1 MTTNIHYLIAGM
13 AVLLVV
19 IWQYSRQRQM
29 DDRNSR
35 MFRRLLSVVSLDVAA
50 ELVST
55 GFILYAPYSFNIC
68 RMLSNTVFYLFQALL
83 LLLYYVCTLCTSRVI
98 APATVLRMGI
108 PTIALVCIILT
119 NPFTEMLFYFDGT
132 GYRHG
137 PWYLLLYVSALLHI
151 AGAAVFVTVH
161 RASVSRRNLASLF
174 AVFALAALGIA
185 AQAVNP
191 SVLTTGFGLSLSI
204 LAMYLTINNPCA
216 CMDSLTGLN
225 DKQYLLRRMDELTDA
240 HKAFHII
247 TVYAYQLDHMNKI
260 AGMRGGDEFL
270 RRAAERMQE
279 IAGRNVFRV
288 TGRRF
293 LLLTFSLRE
302 YETCLTRLRELFHTQ
317 PDDAQSAPTP
327 VILCGVV
334 NAEKLGTSG
343 LVLDM
348 SRIESGKVSLEPRP
362 VHLPELVHDLR
373 DIIQSGISAKRIS
386 LFIDM
391 VDVEDED
398 VIADPMRLNQ
408 IMLNIM
414 SNAIKF
420 TPAGGTITLRIVQK
434 QTAPKGCAD
443 YEFHI
448 RDNGIGMSPAFQEHI
463 FEQFAREETS
473 TVSGIQGT
481 GLGMAITK
489 NLVDMMDGGISVESE
504 PGKGSEFTVSLRF
517 PVSGERA
524 AAPARIP
531 QLEGLRAL
539 VADDDTDTCLN
550 VSKMLRTIG
559 MRADWTTSGREAV
572 VRAQD
577 ALDQGDGF
585 RVFIIDWMIP
595 DMNGLEV
602 VRRVRRLIGDATPI
616 IILTAYDWTDIE
628 VEARDA
634 GVTAF
639 CAKPLFLSELRRVL
653 AEPFRMEEQKESTEN
668 AAEFAGKRLLV
679 VEDNALNREIA
690 VTMLEEAGF
699 AVDTAENG
707 KLAVDKVR
715 ESAPGYY
722 DLVLMDI
729 QMPVM
734 NGYEATRAI
743 RALPDAEKAALPIV
757 AITANAFDE
766 DRQNAAKAGMNG
778 HLSKPFDMQQLLA
791 MIEEVL

>member
-55 GFILYAPYSFNIC
+55 GFILYAPYSFNVC
-68 RMLSNTVFYLFQALL
+68 RMLSNTVFYLFQALLPL

-98 APATVLRMGI
+98 APSAVLRMGI

-151 AGAAVFVTVH
+151 AGAAVFVAVH

-247 TVYAYQLDHMNKI
+247 TVYAYQLEHMNKI

-317 PDDAQSAPTP
+317 PDDAQAAPTP
-327 VILCGVV
+327 GILCGVV

-343 LVLDM
+343 LVLDYAEYLESLVSQSGETQVIQNDRKTM
-348 SRIESGKVSLEPRP
+348 DSFHYNKQVEQFLHRAIAEDLFEVYYQPVYSLHRQRYVTLEALSRLRHPELGWISPDIFIRLAEKNHLITQITELQLRRVCRFLRENPALRASIANVKINLSPLDRQPPRP
-362 VHLPELVHDLR
+362 HPRRIRSPLLLLPVR
-373 DIIQSGISAKRIS
+373 DHRDRRDRVFREPDPRGGEPSGGRH
-386 LFIDM
+386 
-391 VDVEDED
+391 
-398 VIADPMRLNQ
+398 R
-408 IMLNIM
+408 
-414 SNAIKF
+414 
-420 TPAGGTITLRIVQK
+420 
-434 QTAPKGCAD
+434 
-443 YEFHI
+443 
-448 RDNGIGMSPAFQEHI
+448 
-463 FEQFAREETS
+463 
-473 TVSGIQGT
+473 
-481 GLGMAITK
+481 
-489 NLVDMMDGGISVESE
+489 
-504 PGKGSEFTVSLRF
+504 
-517 PVSGERA
+517 PVSGRFRLGLRQPQHGHA
-524 AAPARIP
+524 AALLGHQARP
-531 QLEGLRAL
+531 LAPVPHLHGQKRRPLLPEHRLGLLPPRLPHRRGGRGDAGGDGAAAQLERGHDPGLLFLPSA
-539 VADDDTDTCLN
+539 A
-550 VSKMLRTIG
+550 
-559 MRADWTTSGREAV
+559 AGRPAAAAHGE
-572 VRAQD
+572 R
-577 ALDQGDGF
+577 
-585 RVFIIDWMIP
+585 
-595 DMNGLEV
+595 
-602 VRRVRRLIGDATPI
+602 GDAGGKS
-616 IILTAYDWTDIE
+616 
-628 VEARDA
+628 
-634 GVTAF
+634 GVNVPEKIF
-639 CAKPLFLSELRRVL
+639 SDPELSR
-653 AEPFRMEEQKESTEN
+653 
-668 AAEFAGKRLLV
+668 
-679 VEDNALNREIA
+679 
-690 VTMLEEAGF
+690 
-699 AVDTAENG
+699 
-707 KLAVDKVR
+707 
-715 ESAPGYY
+715 
-722 DLVLMDI
+722 
-729 QMPVM
+729 
-734 NGYEATRAI
+734 TRC
-743 RALPDAEKAALPIV
+743 V
-757 AITANAFDE
+757 
-766 DRQNAAKAGMNG
+766 
-778 HLSKPFDMQQLLA
+778 
-791 MIEEVL
+791 

>member
-19 IWQYSRQRQM
+19 IWQYSCQRQM

-55 GFILYAPYSFNIC
+55 GFILYAPYSFNVC

-83 LLLYYVCTLCTSRVI
+83 PLLLLYYVCTLCMSRVI
-98 APATVLRMGI
+98 APSVVLRMGI

-151 AGAAVFVTVH
+151 AGAAVFVAVH

-317 PDDAQSAPTP
+317 PDDAQ
-327 VILCGVV
+327 
-334 NAEKLGTSG
+334 
-343 LVLDM
+343 
-348 SRIESGKVSLEPRP
+348 
-362 VHLPELVHDLR
+362 
-373 DIIQSGISAKRIS
+373 
-386 LFIDM
+386 
-391 VDVEDED
+391 
-398 VIADPMRLNQ
+398 
-408 IMLNIM
+408 
-414 SNAIKF
+414 
-420 TPAGGTITLRIVQK
+420 
-434 QTAPKGCAD
+434 
-443 YEFHI
+443 
-448 RDNGIGMSPAFQEHI
+448 
-463 FEQFAREETS
+463 
-473 TVSGIQGT
+473 
-481 GLGMAITK
+481 
-489 NLVDMMDGGISVESE
+489 
-504 PGKGSEFTVSLRF
+504 
-517 PVSGERA
+517 A
-524 AAPARIP
+524 AA
-531 QLEGLRAL
+531 G
-539 VADDDTDTCLN
+539 
-550 VSKMLRTIG
+550 
-559 MRADWTTSGREAV
+559 
-572 VRAQD
+572 VR
-577 ALDQGDGF
+577 
-585 RVFIIDWMIP
+585 
-595 DMNGLEV
+595 
-602 VRRVRRLIGDATPI
+602 
-616 IILTAYDWTDIE
+616 
-628 VEARDA
+628 
-634 GVTAF
+634 
-639 CAKPLFLSELRRVL
+639 K
-653 AEPFRMEEQKESTEN
+653 
-668 AAEFAGKRLLV
+668 
-679 VEDNALNREIA
+679 
-690 VTMLEEAGF
+690 
-699 AVDTAENG
+699 
-707 KLAVDKVR
+707 
-715 ESAPGYY
+715 
-722 DLVLMDI
+722 
-729 QMPVM
+729 
-734 NGYEATRAI
+734 
-743 RALPDAEKAALPIV
+743 
-757 AITANAFDE
+757 
-766 DRQNAAKAGMNG
+766 
-778 HLSKPFDMQQLLA
+778 
-791 MIEEVL
+791 

>member
-55 GFILYAPYSFNIC
+55 GFILYAPYSFNVC
-68 RMLSNTVFYLFQALL
+68 RMLSNTVFYLFQALLPL

-98 APATVLRMGI
+98 APSAVLRMGI

-151 AGAAVFVTVH
+151 AGAAVFVAVH

-191 SVLTTGFGLSLSI
+191 EVLTTGFGLSLSI

-247 TVYAYQLDHMNKI
+247 TVYAYQLEHMNKI

-288 TGRRF
+288 TGKRF

-343 LVLDM
+343 LVLDYAEYLESLVSQSGETQVIQNDRKTM
-348 SRIESGKVSLEPRP
+348 DSFHYNKQVEQFLHRAIEEDLFEVYYQPVYSLHRQRYVTLEALSRLRHPELGWISPDIFIRLAEKNHLITQITELQLRRVCRFLRENPALRASIANVKINLSPLDLIHSESGSHLVRILGEYGLPCSCLPVRDHRDRRDRVFREPDPRGGEP
-362 VHLPELVHDLR
+362 
-373 DIIQSGISAKRIS
+373 SGGRH
-386 LFIDM
+386 
-391 VDVEDED
+391 
-398 VIADPMRLNQ
+398 R
-408 IMLNIM
+408 
-414 SNAIKF
+414 
-420 TPAGGTITLRIVQK
+420 
-434 QTAPKGCAD
+434 
-443 YEFHI
+443 
-448 RDNGIGMSPAFQEHI
+448 
-463 FEQFAREETS
+463 
-473 TVSGIQGT
+473 
-481 GLGMAITK
+481 
-489 NLVDMMDGGISVESE
+489 
-504 PGKGSEFTVSLRF
+504 
-517 PVSGERA
+517 PVSGRFRLGLRQPQHGHA
-524 AAPARIP
+524 AALLGHQARP
-531 QLEGLRAL
+531 FAPVPHLHGQKRRPLLPEHRLGLLPPRLPHRRGGRGDAGGDGAAAQLERGHDPGLLFLPSAAAGRPAAAAHGERGDAGGKSG
-539 VADDDTDTCLN
+539 VN
-550 VSKMLRTIG
+550 VPEKI
-559 MRADWTTSGREAV
+559 
-572 VRAQD
+572 
-577 ALDQGDGF
+577 F
-585 RVFIIDWMIP
+585 RVP
-595 DMNGLEV
+595 E
-602 VRRVRRLIGDATPI
+602 
-616 IILTAYDWTDIE
+616 
-628 VEARDA
+628 
-634 GVTAF
+634 
-639 CAKPLFLSELRRVL
+639 LSR
-653 AEPFRMEEQKESTEN
+653 
-668 AAEFAGKRLLV
+668 
-679 VEDNALNREIA
+679 
-690 VTMLEEAGF
+690 
-699 AVDTAENG
+699 
-707 KLAVDKVR
+707 
-715 ESAPGYY
+715 
-722 DLVLMDI
+722 
-729 QMPVM
+729 
-734 NGYEATRAI
+734 TRC
-743 RALPDAEKAALPIV
+743 V
-757 AITANAFDE
+757 
-766 DRQNAAKAGMNG
+766 
-778 HLSKPFDMQQLLA
+778 
-791 MIEEVL
+791 